1 MAINQN
7 QAYYDLCNLNSALS
21 QQLIKNGFPNSI
33 HYLKDIASVKV
44 GMFKYKNIE
53 KIPNLTSEILET
65 IVLFNNFLCF
75 YNQPGLGL
83 VLCRYIITSPF
94 NEYLRPES
102 VNLIAIN
109 GTTIATN
116 VPYKDIILVRDNS
129 LDIIPFICMIEY
141 IRKIEQCD
149 TSVFKV
155 LNVAALPLVL
165 AGNKKISKQLN
176 EMAKK
181 IIGGDSFI
189 AGDDTLLD
197 NLKAFDIDLKINPLD
212 IYELKT
218 KYKNECVASLGIYT
232 IEQKKERKIVSE
244 VSSQNEY
251 TDSIYEDMRTQRQF
265 FVDKL
270 NKMYGLDIELI
281 ETKRVIAERHIQD
294 TVEMMSGQEE
304 KKDDTKNE
312 KD

>member
-1 MAINQN
+1 MNQN
-7 QAYYDLCNLNSALS
+7 QEYYNLCNLNSWLS
-21 QQLIKNGFPNSI
+21 QNLIKNGFPNSI

-53 KIPNLTSEILET
+53 KIPNLTSEIVET
-65 IVLFNNFLCF
+65 IILFNNFLCF
-75 YNQPGLGL
+75 YKSTNVGII
-83 VLCRYIITSPF
+83 LCRYRINSVF
-94 NEYLRPES
+94 NEYLRPNY
-102 VNLIAIN
+102 VDLLAIN
-109 GTTIATN
+109 GETIATN
-116 VPYKDIILVRDNS
+116 VPYKDIILVKDNS
-129 LDIIPFICMIEY
+129 LDIIPFITMVEY

-155 LNVAALPLVL
+155 LNVAALPMVL
-165 AGNKKISKQLN
+165 AGNKKLANQMN
-176 EMAKK
+176 AMAKK
-181 IIGGDSFI
+181 IIGGEAFI

-197 NLKAFDIDLKINPLD
+197 NLKAFDIDLRINPLD

-251 TDSIYEDMRTQRQF
+251 TDSIYEDMRTQRQN

-270 NKMYGLDIELI
+270 NQLYGLDIELV
-281 ETKRVIAERHIQD
+281 ETKRTIAERHIKD
-294 TVEMMSGQEE
+294 TVAMMTPQEDN
-304 KKDDTKNE
+304 KDDTSNE

>member
-1 MAINQN
+1 MTT
-7 QAYYDLCNLNSALS
+7 DTFFFEKGNLF
-21 QQLIKNGFPNSI
+21 IKRNAFG
-33 HYLKDIASVKV
+33 
-44 GMFKYKNIE
+44 
-53 KIPNLTSEILET
+53 
-65 IVLFNNFLCF
+65 IV
-75 YNQPGLGL
+75 
-83 VLCRYIITSPF
+83 T
-94 NEYLRPES
+94 
-102 VNLIAIN
+102 
-109 GTTIATN
+109 
-116 VPYKDIILVRDNS
+116 ILVRDNS
-129 LDIIPFICMIEY
+129 LDIIPFITMVEY

-165 AGNKKISKQLN
+165 SGNKKIANQLN
-176 EMAKK
+176 TIAKK
-181 IIGGDSFI
+181 IIGGEAFI

-270 NKMYGLDIELI
+270 NEMYGLDIELI
-281 ETKRVIAERHIQD
+281 ETKRVIAERHIKD
-294 TVEMMSGQEE
+294 TVEMMGMEE
-304 KKDDTKNE
+304 KQDDSNNDTSK
-312 KD
+312 

>member
-1 MAINQN
+1 M
-7 QAYYDLCNLNSALS
+7 
-21 QQLIKNGFPNSI
+21 SI
-33 HYLKDIASVKV
+33 
-44 GMFKYKNIE
+44 
-53 KIPNLTSEILET
+53 
-65 IVLFNNFLCF
+65 C
-75 YNQPGLGL
+75 
-83 VLCRYIITSPF
+83 SPF
-94 NEYLRPES
+94 NYYLKPSR
-102 VNLIAIN
+102 VNLLAIN
-109 GTTIATN
+109 GETIATN
-116 VPYKDIILVRDNS
+116 VPYEDIILVKDNS
-129 LDIIPFICMIEY
+129 LDIIPFITMVEY

-165 AGNKKISKQLN
+165 AGNKKLANHLN
-176 EMAKK
+176 VVAKK

-251 TDSIYEDMRTQRQF
+251 TDSIYEDMRTQRQY

-270 NKMYGLDIELI
+270 NEMYGLDIELI
-281 ETKRVIAERHIQD
+281 ETKRVIAERHIKD
-294 TVEMMSGQEE
+294 TIEMSGMEE
-304 KKDDTKNE
+304 GKDDTTNE
-312 KD
+312 